1 MKIKLVELE
10 SEMKAAFSLRIQVFV
25 LEQSVP
31 EDEEL
36 DAYDSAALH
45 AIAVIDEEVI
55 GTGRLLTH
63 NPNYGQI
70 GRMAVHKEWRRQNV
84 GGQILLYLE
93 KEASIRGIT
102 QIRLNAQEYVKSFYS
117 LHGYIEH
124 GNLFVEA
131 GISHIEMRKDIK

>member
-10 SEMKAAFSLRIQVFV
+10 SEMEAAFSLRIQVFV

-36 DAYDSAALH
+36 DEYDSAALH
-45 AIAVIDEEVI
+45 AIAVVDEDVI
-55 GTGRLLTH
+55 GTGRLLSH

-93 KEASIRGIT
+93 KEVSNTFVFEESNNNLR
-102 QIRLNAQEYVKSFYS
+102 VSF
-117 LHGYIEH
+117 
-124 GNLFVEA
+124 FQ
-131 GISHIEMRKDIK
+131 